1 MKETKV
7 AKRYFAPSLNVAAS
21 ILSKGVFHRR
31 LSTQCG
37 LNKITF
43 LCDKQLLLNYKFT
56 VLAWRSPYFLWL
68 LHSIKLN
75 CFGNWSRLATCQSF
89 LHCGRHFSAFIL
101 LDGFNSQL
109 FIIITKANKP
119 TQTQKS
125 GSVTIKRVGWAWASE
140 IIGAGSLTGTHRSI
154 RTDQDQE
161 KTRDHKPRIQSSLRR
176 RGVCL
181 EFFIPFQLS
190 KQLTKSSSL
199 PPIDPKVCCTRSW
212 VSGNSNGWK
221 GCQEYSQS
229 FDEVIKKSGKSLS
242 GVFKSFWCANGEFG
256 NCFLVV
262 IEKDK

>member
-1 MKETKV
+1 MRQSQYLLSETGSRATDRRYNNNLYDFAYIFNLPTQLFRSDLRAISEMLFTPESRSMSRSQAWFFIANWPRQKKMKETKV

-56 VLAWRSPYFLWL
+56 VLARRSPYFLWL

-140 IIGAGSLTGTHRSI
+140 IIGAGSLSWMQRPISNWPRPRG
-154 RTDQDQE
+154 DQ
-161 KTRDHKPRIQSSLRR
+161 KP
-176 RGVCL
+176 
-181 EFFIPFQLS
+181 
-190 KQLTKSSSL
+190 
-199 PPIDPKVCCTRSW
+199 
-212 VSGNSNGWK
+212 
-221 GCQEYSQS
+221 
-229 FDEVIKKSGKSLS
+229 
-242 GVFKSFWCANGEFG
+242 
-256 NCFLVV
+256 
-262 IEKDK
+262 